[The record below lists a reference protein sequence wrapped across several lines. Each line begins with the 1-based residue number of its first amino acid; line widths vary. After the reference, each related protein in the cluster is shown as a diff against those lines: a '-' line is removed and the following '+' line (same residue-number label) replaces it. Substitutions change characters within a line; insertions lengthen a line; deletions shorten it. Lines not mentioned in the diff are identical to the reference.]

1 MILPPNDSTL
11 VARNGHFRITSL
23 VAEEF
28 PWHRLGPADVRR
40 QTQAMRS
47 TWPQCRQHVLRRAFR
62 VPHFEQVRYMAR
74 AKAWVKAA
82 LTPRMTISKAIW
94 RNVSRMR
101 ARLRVNSSTA
111 SDGRGRMNE
120 EEWGHPP
127 GGPIKRGDKY
137 FAHRSS
143 SVYQGMASEVAEK
156 VLWRPSPG
164 WRTPGRFSPGV
175 RLSPVAYIAKSAMY
189 APPIG

>member
-137 FAHRSS
+137 
-143 SVYQGMASEVAEK
+143 
-156 VLWRPSPG
+156 L
-164 WRTPGRFSPGV
+164 
-175 RLSPVAYIAKSAMY
+175 
-189 APPIG
+189 PIGRRRCIRAWLQRLRKKCCGALPLGGAHLAAFCQVCDCQRSHTSQKPRCMRHP